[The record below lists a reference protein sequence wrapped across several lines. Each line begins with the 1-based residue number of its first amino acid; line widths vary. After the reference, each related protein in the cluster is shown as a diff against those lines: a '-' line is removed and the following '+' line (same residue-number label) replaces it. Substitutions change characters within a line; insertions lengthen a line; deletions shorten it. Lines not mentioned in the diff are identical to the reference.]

1 MRRELQKA
9 IKRKAEREK
18 EKEAREDEMVRPYS
32 YTSHLYPCIML
43 LVCHLLIGTSA
54 KNERG

>member
-18 EKEAREDEMVRPYS
+18 EKEAREEEMVRPQRINFIFFAAVMV
-32 YTSHLYPCIML
+32 LGF
-43 LVCHLLIGTSA
+43 VCLGTFA
-54 KNERG
+54 TNERS